1 MHESSLIAGLVAAA
15 EEAVPTDDNVTVR
28 SVDIE
33 VGMLSAM
40 SPSHL
45 EEHFVEAA
53 AGTRIAGADVV
64 VTRGTE
70 LDDHAADVVLRAV
83 HVDEVM

>member
-15 EEAVPTDDNVTVR
+15 VDAVPAETDAKVR
-28 SVDIE
+28 FVSIE
-33 VGMLSAM
+33 VGMLSAI

-45 EEHFVEAA
+45 EEHFAEAA
-53 AGTRIAGADVV
+53 SGTRIAGAEVV
-64 VTRGTE
+64 VTRGTD

-83 HVDEVM
+83 HLDEVM